1 MELIHPRRVSLAA
14 LPTRITSLDRLSD
27 DLGGPLISVKRDDQ
41 TGSDL
46 SGNKVRKLEY
56 LLAEAVG
63 KRSTV
68 VITCGGVQSN
78 HCRATAIAARI
89 LGMDSYLVLRGE
101 EPADID
107 GNLLLDQ
114 LVGAQFHYIS
124 TKDWKRRHEIMKEAA
139 RRLSEEGATPYIIPE
154 GGSNALG
161 AWGYVSML
169 AEVVNEV
176 GKVPYSHIVCAVGSG
191 GTLAGLLL
199 GRELMNLNVEVWA
212 VNVCDDAE
220 YFRGRVDEIVTEFN
234 QRHGSKLAVNPS
246 GYEILEG
253 YKGPGYG
260 IPYDEQIRWMK
271 RAARQ
276 EALFLDP
283 VYTGK
288 AFYGLVDQIQK
299 KKLDSKDSVL
309 FIHTGGLFGLFPQ
322 RGKLLETEPAA

>member
-1 MELIHPRRVSLAA
+1 MEVSVGLNHPPRVFLAA

-27 DLGGPLISVKRDDQ
+27 ELGGPLISVKRDDQ

-56 LLAEAVG
+56 LLADAMGERA
-63 KRSTV
+63 TV

-78 HCRATAIAARI
+78 HCRATAIAARM

-101 EPADID
+101 EPDDTD
-107 GNLLLDQ
+107 GNLFLDQ
-114 LVGAQFHYIS
+114 MVGAQLQYIS
-124 TKDWKRRHEIMKEAA
+124 PDDWTRRHEIMEEAA
-139 RRLSEEGATPYIIPE
+139 RKLSAEGATPYVIPE
-154 GGSNALG
+154 GGSNGLG
-161 AWGYVSML
+161 AWGYISML
-169 AEVVNEV
+169 AEIVDEW
-176 GKVPYSHIVCAVGSG
+176 GKVPYTHIVCAVGSG

-199 GRELMNLNVEVWA
+199 GRKLLNLDVNIWA

-220 YFRGRVDEIVTEFN
+220 YFRRRVDEIVAEFN
-234 QRHGSKLAVNPS
+234 QLQDTSLRIEPS
-246 GYEILEG
+246 QYEILEG

-260 IPYDEQIRWMK
+260 IPYDEQIQWMK
-271 RAARQ
+271 RAALT
-276 EALFLDP
+276 EALLLDP

-299 KKLDSKDSVL
+299 GRLSSNDHVL

-322 RGKLLETEPAA
+322 RSKLLGA